1 VGAKVL
7 IREAAYPV
15 EDAVVGDL
23 LDEFAPSLDGR
34 TVLVKPNCL
43 MAAEPEQ
50 AVTTHPSLVRSL
62 VASLRRRGA
71 KVMVGDNPGA
81 RGYGAGEH
89 CFRATGL
96 LDAAG
101 DAFVDLG
108 RNTVRVGIRSEFVDE
123 VVVSR
128 HVLDADF
135 VISVPKLKTHCL
147 TLLTGAVKNMYG
159 ILAGGEK
166 VKLHSLA
173 RGRKDFAAAL
183 VDVYSLRPPDL
194 ALTDAVV
201 AMEGNGPS
209 HGSPRAVGRILASD
223 DPVAADAAAARIMG
237 VEPGRIDHL
246 AIAAARGLGSL
257 EKIVFDGNVSPVDGF
272 SLPSMFRLGL
282 MTFLSNRLVFNLLR
296 RSRIQVEKGECV
308 GCDEC
313 RQACP
318 AGAMVESGGHYT
330 VRQELCH
337 QCFCCYE
344 LCPEG
349 AIKVRGAL
357 GALLEKREKV

>member
-1 VGAKVL
+1 VSRVL
-7 IREAAYPV
+7 VREAAYPV
-15 EDAVVGDL
+15 EETAVGDL
-23 LDEFAPSLDGR
+23 LDEFVPSLDGR

-43 MAAEPEQ
+43 KAADPEQ
-50 AVTTHPSLVRSL
+50 AVTTHPSLVRALVGSL
-62 VASLRRRGA
+62 LRRGA
-71 KVMVGDNPGA
+71 KVLVGDNPGA

-89 CFRATGL
+89 CFRASGL
-96 LDAAG
+96 FDAAG
-101 DAFVDLG
+101 DTFVDLG
-108 RNTVRVGIRSEFVDE
+108 RDTVRVGIRSEFVDQ

-135 VISVPKLKTHCL
+135 VITVPKLKTHCL

-166 VKLHSLA
+166 VKLHSIA
-173 RGRKDFAAAL
+173 RGRKDFASAL
-183 VDVYSLRPPDL
+183 VDVYALRPPDL

-201 AMEGNGPS
+201 AMEGDGPS

-237 VEPGRIDHL
+237 VEPGKVDHL
-246 AIAAARGLGSL
+246 TIAAARGLGSL

-272 SLPSMFRLGL
+272 RLPSTFRLGL
-282 MTFLSNRLVFNLLR
+282 TTFLANRLVFNILH

-318 AGAMVESGGHYT
+318 AGAMVEKGGDYT

-349 AIKVRGAL
+349 AVKVRGPL
-357 GALLEKREKV
+357 GALLGKREQL